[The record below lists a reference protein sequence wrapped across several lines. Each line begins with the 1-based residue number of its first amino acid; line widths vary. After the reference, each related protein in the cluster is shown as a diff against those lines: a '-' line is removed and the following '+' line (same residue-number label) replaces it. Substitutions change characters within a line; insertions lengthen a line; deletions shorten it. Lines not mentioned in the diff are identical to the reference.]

1 MDACHCL
8 ALVFQIII
16 FSNPKPVQYSWYHK
30 IELMTNC
37 FTSERQNVIAGNIL
51 SLISDHLPQ
60 FAILSENAPDYKTS
74 SYFSYDYKTF
84 DEAKFLAD
92 YKEMDTSFLDDGSQD
107 LNGKFD
113 TFLLNLH
120 NLVNKHCPKK
130 KLNKRALKLKKH
142 TLD

>member
-1 MDACHCL
+1 M
-8 ALVFQIII
+8 
-16 FSNPKPVQYSWYHK
+16 
-30 IELMTNC
+30 
-37 FTSERQNVIAGNIL
+37 

-74 SYFSYDYKTF
+74 SYFAYDYKTF

-92 YKEMDTSFLDDGSQD
+92 HKEKDSSFLDDGSQD
-107 LNGKFD
+107 LNGNFD

-130 KLNKRALKLKKH
+130 KLNKWALKLKNKPWINFQIQRM
-142 TLD
+142 TKIRDSCGRRSLTNLCVAE